1 MARKHM
7 HEEFGSEHA
16 PDAALSIHDMTVAY
30 QRRPVL
36 WDLDLDIPRG
46 VLAAVI
52 GPNGAGKSTMIKLLT
67 GEIEPKIGSVWKHP
81 NAKVA
86 Y

>member
-1 MARKHM
+1 MKMDGVEWTYPGNPKPTVTGLTVRVSMASR
-7 HEEFGSEHA
+7 
-16 PDAALSIHDMTVAY
+16 VAC
-30 QRRPVL
+30 V
-36 WDLDLDIPRG
+36 
-46 VLAAVI
+46 